1 MTPSML
7 KVFFSIAIFIV
18 GASLLLLFVVPPDS
32 AEYVVTWLSLC
43 VGSVLLALVG
53 LTAWFMNR

>member
-7 KVFFSIAIFIV
+7 KVFFRIAIFIV
-18 GASLLLLFVVPPDS
+18 GASLLLLIIVPPES
-32 AEYVVTWLSLC
+32 PEYVVTWLSIC

-53 LTAWFMNR
+53 LTAWFINR